1 MYLKSLKIFLLL
13 FVTLPVF
20 AQTTYDLKIETENES
35 LPFGLAEERIKDLP
49 KIAVVL
55 SGGGSRGLAQI
66 GVLKAFE
73 EKNIPIDIIIGTSM
87 GSIVGGLYSAG
98 YSIAQMDS
106 IVRNT
111 AWADF
116 FSASETSR
124 RELFIDQ
131 KITEDRAVL
140 EFRLQGF
147 KPLLPTSLNTG
158 QKVSNFLSLLT
169 VNAPIHV
176 KENFDELL
184 YSFRA
189 VSTDL
194 INGKPV
200 ILKDGSLSRAMR
212 ASSSVTFLLAPVK
225 MDSIL
230 LVDGGLVSN
239 VPVEKAKS
247 FGADYV
253 IAVNTTSPL
262 NSEEDLKLPWNIA
275 DQIVS
280 IPMKLLEK
288 QQLDEAD
295 KVIIPKIDSI
305 KNTDF
310 SNINKLIEEGYKAGI
325 IAADSIR
332 KDINNLY
339 KLKICR
345 DDKYLKPL
353 QSKNNSELELSLI
366 NKLNKNQEIKKSDLC
381 MQLLE
386 LQHSGDFKELKATI
400 ENVGNEN
407 LINIESE
414 FNPVIRKINI
424 ENNTVFSDAEISVYF
439 EDVLNKPYNS
449 RRLLKSFLKLIEHYR
464 KFGYSLTSIDN
475 HFFDE
480 SSGTLEIFLS
490 EGLISEINITGNEI
504 TNEDVIRREIPL
516 SKGEVFRYSKLE
528 EALSNLRAT
537 NLFNE
542 IELNVTYNGVDN
554 KINFNIEEKI
564 PSLFRFGLRIDNEN
578 LTQVWLDIRDENLLG
593 TGTELGGVFLG
604 GLRNRS
610 YTLEHKAN
618 RVFDTYLTYKLRLY
632 YEFKDINVFTDDS
645 TGTDTRFS
653 RSKTGEYRQVKAGA
667 ALGVGA
673 QIEKVANIIVEGK
686 YQNDEVKNKF
696 DFNGSTFSTNIA
708 SARISLSIDSQDKY
722 PFPDNG
728 FLINTYYETAQK
740 VFGGNLSYT
749 KSAIEYKSFFDFDGI
764 QNLSPRFIIGFA
776 DKTLPLSRQFSLG
789 GQNSFFGYRD
799 NEYRGRQI
807 FISSLEYRIHL
818 PFEIFFDSYFKV
830 RYDLGSIWAEQEQI
844 RFKDLRHGIGAS
856 LSFDTPIGPADFSV
870 GRSFIFKR
878 TLPENTVSWGP
889 VFFYFTIGYYY

>member
-1 MYLKSLKIFLLL
+1 MQSKTIKIFFLLI
-13 FVTLPVF
+13 FCFPVF
-20 AQTTYDLKIETENES
+20 AQNIVELEIETENYS
-35 LPFGLAEERIKDLP
+35 LPFGLEENRVKDLP
-49 KIAVVL
+49 QIALVL

-73 EKNIPIDIIIGTSM
+73 ENNIPIDIVIGTSM

-98 YSIAQMDS
+98 YSISKLDS

-111 AWADF
+111 AWDDF

-131 KITEDRAVL
+131 KITEDRAL
-140 EFRLQGF
+140 FEFRLQGL
-147 KPLLPTSLNTG
+147 KPILPTSLSTG
-158 QKVSNFLSLLT
+158 QKVSNFLSLLA

-247 FGADYV
+247 FGAEYV

-262 NSEEDLKLPWNIA
+262 NSEEELRLPWNIA

-288 QQLDEAD
+288 QQLDAAD
-295 KVIIPKIDSI
+295 EVVIPDIDSI

-310 SNINKLIEEGYKAGI
+310 SQIDKLIDEGYKAGI
-325 IAADSIR
+325 NAVEKIKREIDQ
-332 KDINNLY
+332 LY
-339 KLKICR
+339 KNKICK
-345 DDKYLKPL
+345 DDKIIESLR
-353 QSKNNSELELSLI
+353 SKNNSELELSV
-366 NKLNKNQEIKKSDLC
+366 LNNLEQNENLRKSDICLE
-381 MQLLE
+381 LLK
-386 LQHSGDFKELKATI
+386 LQHSGDFKKLSAK
-400 ENVGNEN
+400 
-407 LINIESE
+407 IESDSNVNYFSIDHE
-414 FNPVIRKINI
+414 YNPVIRKIEI
-424 ENNTVFSDAEISVYF
+424 ENNTIFTDTKIYGYF
-439 EDVLNKPYNS
+439 KGVLFNPYNS
-449 RRLLKSFLKLIEHYR
+449 RKLLDSFLKLISHYR
-464 KFGYSLTSIDN
+464 ESGYSLASVDN

-480 SSGTLEIFLS
+480 STGTLQIFIS
-490 EGLISEINITGNEI
+490 EGLISEINITGNEA

-516 SKGEVFRYSKLE
+516 KNGEVFSYSKLGE
-528 EALSNLRAT
+528 GLDNLRAT

-542 IELNVTYNGVDN
+542 IELNVISNGADN

-578 LTQVWLDIRDENLLG
+578 LTQFLLDIRDENLLG
-593 TGTELGGVFLG
+593 TGTEMGGIFLG

-610 YTLEHKAN
+610 LILEHKAN
-618 RVFDTYLTYKLRLY
+618 RVFDTYLTYKLRLF
-632 YEFKDINVFTDDS
+632 YEFRDINVFNDDS

-653 RSKTGEYRQVKAGA
+653 RSKTGEYRQIFAGA
-667 ALGVGA
+667 SLGVGA

-686 YQNDEVKNKF
+686 FQNDEVKNKF
-696 DFNGSTFSTNIA
+696 DYTGSTFSTNIA
-708 SARISLSIDSQDKY
+708 SAKISLSIDSQDKY

-749 KSAIEYKSFFDFDGI
+749 KSAIEYKSFFNLDGI

-776 DKTLPLSRQFSLG
+776 DKTLPFSRQFSLG

-799 NEYRGRQI
+799 NEFRGRQI
-807 FISSLEYRIHL
+807 FISSLEYRVDL
-818 PFEIFFDSYFKV
+818 PIQIFFDTYLKV

-878 TLPENTVSWGP
+878 TLPENTVSWGQ